1 MPFDTLIALFV
12 FAFVASITPG
22 PNNVM
27 LLASGANFGFRR
39 TLPHMFGIEIGF
51 VSLIAAV
58 GLGLGALLTAMPM
71 LDTALKI
78 AGALYLVYIAW
89 RIATTRSMASA
100 TGASRPLNVLQ
111 AAAFQW
117 INPKGWVMAVSAVAI
132 YSRPD
137 ALAQS
142 ILAVIACFALSGLI
156 ATPTWT
162 GFGTAL
168 SAYLDDPDRLK
179 WFNIAM
185 GVLLVLSLAAL
196 VI

>member
-39 TLPHMFGIEIGF
+39 TLPHMLGIEIGF

-58 GLGLGALLTAMPM
+58 GLGLGALLIAVPV
-71 LDTALKI
+71 LDTALKT
-78 AGALYLVYIAW
+78 AGALYLLYIAW
-89 RIATTRSMASA
+89 RIATTRTMASA
-100 TGASRPLNVLQ
+100 TGAVRPLGVLQ

-137 ALAQS
+137 ALIQS

-168 SAYLDDPDRLK
+168 SAYLDDPARLR

-185 GVLLVLSLAAL
+185 GILLVLSLAAL
-196 VI
+196 AI